1 MDNSKDDAW
10 TAKNNMHFKKKK
22 KKKKVGR
29 VERESVRGQSLMRIK
44 VVYKRLPFITTKKI
58 QRCHS
63 KNILSSPPSKRTW
76 YHQAIV

>member
-44 VVYKRLPFITTKKI
+44 VVYKRLPFITTKK
-58 QRCHS
+58 
-63 KNILSSPPSKRTW
+63 SSAAIPRTS
-76 YHQAIV
+76 YQVHLQKEHGINKP

>member
-10 TAKNNMHFKKKK
+10 TAKNNTHFKKKK
-22 KKKKVGR
+22 KKGGW